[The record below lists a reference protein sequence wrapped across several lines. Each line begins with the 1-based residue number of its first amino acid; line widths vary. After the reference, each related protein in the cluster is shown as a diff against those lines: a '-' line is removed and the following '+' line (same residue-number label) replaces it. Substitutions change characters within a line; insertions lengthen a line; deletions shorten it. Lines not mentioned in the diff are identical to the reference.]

1 MESAVM
7 TSRITSAAFHNVG
20 YAASTLIETS
30 PSFFVGS
37 SALASLDTRTRRKK
51 PAPPTIL
58 TSAPVFRSE
67 CLRLGC
73 LFGFS
78 GGGWHGCHPFLE
90 TVWCLFTIFNSR
102 SLGQEFVEQ
111 QIERGGCDGKRAVVL
126 AHCRKGCLASSSGL
140 QKWSP
145 NDGLHFVLVANQ
157 TDS

>member
-1 MESAVM
+1 M
-7 TSRITSAAFHNVG
+7 TGHRSKNRAKVT
-20 YAASTLIETS
+20 
-30 PSFFVGS
+30 
-37 SALASLDTRTRRKK
+37 
-51 PAPPTIL
+51 PATIL

-111 QIERGGCDGKRAVVL
+111 QIERVVAMARGPL
-126 AHCRKGCLASSSGL
+126 CWPIVAKGASL
-140 QKWSP
+140 QVRVYKNGAR
-145 NDGLHFVLVANQ
+145 NDGLHLVLVANDANEIDLQ
-157 TDS
+157 IPSLRGLLLCRFRLKPPPGRF

>member
-1 MESAVM
+1 MQQTILRGFFGILATRITMESAVM
-7 TSRITSAAFHNVG
+7 TSRITSVAFHNVG
-20 YAASTLIETS
+20 YVASTLIETS

-78 GGGWHGCHPFLE
+78 GGWHGCHPFLE

-111 QIERGGCDGKRAVVL
+111 QIGRGSCDGWGLLQQRIAAKGGSLQIRAY
-126 AHCRKGCLASSSGL
+126 
-140 QKWSP
+140 
-145 NDGLHFVLVANQ
+145 
-157 TDS
+157 